1 MTDPMA
7 VRDVIR
13 NSAVEDV
20 HLKAAAAVDQGTKDE
35 LPFIRPPDTFYIT
48 FALNAEFGMQG
59 VWWTI
64 TGIP

>member
-1 MTDPMA
+1 MTDASA

-13 NSAVEDV
+13 TTMDAVRF
-20 HLKAAAAVDQGTKDE
+20 KAAAAVNQGTRDE
-35 LPFIRPPDTFYIT
+35 LPFIIQPESVYVT